1 VSERVGL
8 RAKEDLTRTV
18 LVCFHEKIE
27 ENIPTMPALVIPPEL
42 KKITPYIRRAEEL
55 EKATANASPES
66 RLVAYYL
73 RQYAVQQGIPLA
85 ASSSAA
91 KTCLGKILADL
102 ESEKAAMDNFT
113 KEEAG
118 FLCRQF
124 AQKIFDKADLED
136 RDGAATKDT
145 ARTFYAAATFWQ
157 ILEQFTSGSDQGDE
171 EAAEVV
177 NEDRKR
183 IVYAKWKATE
193 ILKALKEG
201 RTPTP
206 GGYGQDDELIPMQ
219 EEDEDDNSNKKGDA
233 STSPSDEMLP
243 TVTPVQDSDADDE
256 ILVPPP
262 PKSVQ
267 PPSPPI
273 VPPPATSQPPV
284 MPPPPSTEEGTEVGL
299 DGSVNTNSTTSDD
312 PPPAYPG
319 HSTTT
324 NRSRPPMNLDLP
336 PVVPSPPPPPVQPVV
351 PPPAAAPKPH
361 TPVKPSSGWFGRG
374 TNNNNSNTGGKLT
387 KAQWADAMEL
397 TRFALA
403 ALEDKNADVAAQR
416 LQQALQTLGR

>member
-1 VSERVGL
+1 
-8 RAKEDLTRTV
+8 
-18 LVCFHEKIE
+18 
-27 ENIPTMPALVIPPEL
+27 MPALAIPPEL

-55 EKATANASPES
+55 DKAATAANASPES

-85 ASSSAA
+85 ATSSAA
-91 KTCLGKILADL
+91 KTCLGHILAAL
-102 ESEKAAMDNFT
+102 ETEKAAMDNFT

-136 RDGAATKDT
+136 RDGAATKET

-171 EAAEVV
+171 EAAEVAT
-177 NEDRKR
+177 EDRKR

-206 GGYGQDDELIPMQ
+206 GGYGQDDGLLPM
-219 EEDEDDNSNKKGDA
+219 DEDDDDGNNKGGASN
-233 STSPSDEMLP
+233 PDETVP
-243 TVTPVQDSDADDE
+243 NVTPVQDSDADEE
-256 ILVPPP
+256 IL
-262 PKSVQ
+262 
-267 PPSPPI
+267 
-273 VPPPATSQPPV
+273 
-284 MPPPPSTEEGTEVGL
+284 MPPPPAPSPPAVPSPAASPPPIMPPPPPSPEEGTEVGL
-299 DGSVNTNSTTSDD
+299 DGAVDTNSTTSDEP

-319 HSTTT
+319 PAAATG
-324 NRSRPPMNLDLP
+324 RSRPPVNFDLP
-336 PVVPSPPPPPVQPVV
+336 PAVPPPPPQPPVKPVV
-351 PPPAAAPKPH
+351 PPPAAAAPKPQ
-361 TPVKPSSGWFGRG
+361 PPAKPSTGWFGRG
-374 TNNNNSNTGGKLT
+374 NNNNNNNAGGKLT